1 MTDQI
6 NVKQVMRDLDGNLK
20 TKLDPVRAKTSYS
33 AAATN
38 YSGGTGVQIMANAS
52 SYPLY
57 LDRISIVEN
66 SANAGVV
73 TIYDGTVAAGT
84 VIFQRSIASSGTID
98 LTELGVKKATSASGI
113 YLIVT
118 NSTSLDVHAS
128 FYKDAG
134 TLE

>member
-1 MTDQI
+1 MENL
-6 NVKQVMRDLDGNLK
+6 NVKQLVRDIDGNLK
-20 TKLDPVRAKTSYS
+20 TKLDPIRAKTSYS
-33 AAATN
+33 VAATN
-38 YSGGTGVQIMANAS
+38 FSGGTGVQIMANAS
-52 SYPLY
+52 GYGLY

-66 SANAGVV
+66 SSNAGVV

-84 VIFQRSIASSGTID
+84 AIFQRSIASAGTID
-98 LTELGVKKATSASGI
+98 LTELGTKKASSASGI

-134 TLE
+134 VLE